1 MKKIGLVALLLMVLV
16 MTSCID
22 TGLTNEVIT
31 PISVETSL
39 TTTETTVGGNVPYY
53 TGTTTTS
60 ATIPATTS
68 TTFTPL
74 VIKTKEDLLKSNS
87 DIVYPAAIQFG
98 NYLAGVNT
106 NIWYQDDN
114 TPVFGHNGGDVLTI
128 KIYNANN
135 YNAVFSLQYAD
146 ITRPSTFQDGST
158 IYQPEPDAVNWVTI
172 AHPEITLL
180 AHQLLGIPI
189 SLNIPVGAI
198 CPPNWEFRITVTD
211 VTNETQIY
219 TNQQVRVLVSMAQ
232 AQANP

>member
-1 MKKIGLVALLLMVLV
+1 MFLLLVVMTLG
-16 MTSCID
+16 MTSCMN
-22 TGLTNEVIT
+22 TGLVNEVIT
-31 PISVETSL
+31 PISTTATVV
-39 TTTETTVGGNVPYY
+39 TTETTTGGNVPYY
-53 TGTTTTS
+53 TETTS
-60 ATIPATTS
+60 TTIPITTS
-68 TTFTPL
+68 TTFMPL

-146 ITRPSTFQDGST
+146 IVKPTTFQDGST

-172 AHPEITLL
+172 SHPEITLL

-189 SLNIPVGAI
+189 SLNIPVGSV

-232 AQANP
+232 PQSSP